1 MVLEF
6 SITNTFSIS
15 EKQTISF
22 ESALTDPETDKS
34 HCVDCNGKKILKTAC
49 IYGANASGKTRRFSS
64 NASPRNARTCRK
76 LQWKID
82 SARCTSNTS
91 L

>member
-15 EKQTISF
+15 ERQTISF
-22 ESALTDPETDKS
+22 ESALNDPATDGQ
-34 HCVDCNGKKILKTAC
+34 HCIDCNGKKILKMAC
-49 IYGANASGKTRRFSS
+49 IYGANASGKTRRF
-64 NASPRNARTCRK
+64 NGNTSPRNARTCRK